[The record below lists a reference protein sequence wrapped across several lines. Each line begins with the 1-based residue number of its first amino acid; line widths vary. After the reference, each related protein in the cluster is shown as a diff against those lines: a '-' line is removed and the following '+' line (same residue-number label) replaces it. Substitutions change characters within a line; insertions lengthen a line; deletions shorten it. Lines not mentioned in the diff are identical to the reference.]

1 MLVPNLVYLINFK
14 ILILIKVRKGA
25 LDEGLWL
32 AILSPED
39 WETSNYKTAEGDD
52 VVETD
57 PKAFAVG
64 KSFIQVE

>member
-1 MLVPNLVYLINFK
+1 M
-14 ILILIKVRKGA
+14 KVCD
-25 LDEGLWL
+25 LT

-52 VVETD
+52 VVETPD

>member
-1 MLVPNLVYLINFK
+1 M
-14 ILILIKVRKGA
+14 KVC
-25 LDEGLWL
+25 GLPFFP
-32 AILSPED
+32 PED

-52 VVETD
+52 VVETPD